1 VDSFS
6 LRRSK
11 GDLTGVDPVDRGKR
25 GSKLHLAGERGDLPL
40 SVVLSVANTADSA
53 LFEAVLGRHPGDP
66 DAHRPP
72 PAAGQGPWRQR
83 LRSSPLPGVLR
94 RRGIRFRIARRMIEP
109 SDWLG
114 RYHRTIERTAAWLG
128 GWRRLPIRYERSS
141 KRFSAL
147 VLLACSVIC
156 CNALHQ
162 PPW

>member
-66 DAHRPP
+66 DADRP
-72 PAAGQGPWRQR
+72 PAAPPARCMASTPTIIAVAG
-83 LRSSPLPGVLR
+83 RSTSAWHPLPDR
-94 RRGIRFRIARRMIEP
+94 PPHDRA
-109 SDWLG
+109 LG
-114 RYHRTIERTAAWLG
+114 LAWPLPPDDRAY
-128 GWRRLPIRYERSS
+128 RRLAWWMAAEADP
-141 KRFSAL
+141 L
-147 VLLACSVIC
+147 
-156 CNALHQ
+156 
-162 PPW
+162 